1 MVDQGRKF
9 YNKLMQK
16 WFDNN
21 DILMS
26 LTQKSITAEKFI
38 RKLKAKIYFKKW
50 QLIKLNLIL
59 LIWIN

>member
-26 LTQKSITAEKFI
+26 LTQKSITAENFI
-38 RKLKAKIYFKKW
+38 RKLKAKIYFKK
-50 QLIKLNLIL
+50 
-59 LIWIN
+59 

>member
-38 RKLKAKIYFKKW
+38 RKLKAKIYFKK
-50 QLIKLNLIL
+50 
-59 LIWIN
+59 